1 MKRLERASGA
11 SRGKPKQWRVDLA
24 IPASN
29 SQPDPA
35 LVASNRF
42 GLGAKPG
49 DRDRIA
55 GDPRGYLKAE
65 LRQPDIAMISLD
77 DPAYA
82 SLLGSTPAIQASMA
96 ANVQRKLERE
106 RMAATQPAMA
116 TASVQDM
123 PAQATPARP
132 KPVQPKPAQ
141 SAPTQAAPAQPMPS
155 PAAPAKPA
163 VPPVEA
169 RLFRAE
175 AQARFDKA
183 FRAEAGFVERL
194 VYFWSNHF
202 CVSAAKGPI
211 VRASAGAFEREAIR
225 PFVLGRFA
233 DMLMAVER
241 HPAMLFYLDNQQ
253 SIGPD
258 SRAGRNRQRGLNEN
272 LAREILELHTLGV
285 GSGYSQADVTSFA
298 RILTG
303 WMMAGREGRLGEPG
317 SSVFNANAHE
327 PGDAVLLGKTYPAA
341 GMGQAEAALND
352 IARHPATAQHIA
364 TKLARHFIADEPPPA
379 AVTRLAKL
387 FTKSDGNLRALAA
400 ALIDMPE
407 AWSTPLTK
415 MRSPFD
421 YIVAIRRAA
430 GPGPANDPGQSLNWL
445 NALGEP
451 LWQPPGPNGF
461 SDQADSWASAEGMKI
476 RFDIAWQ
483 AARQVKDIGNPSDM
497 LDAIIGASASPETRQ
512 AVARAESK
520 QQGLALLLMAPEF
533 QRR

>member
-1 MKRLERASGA
+1 M
-11 SRGKPKQWRVDLA
+11 A

-29 SQPDPA
+29 SPPPDPV
-35 LVASNRF
+35 LVAFNRF
-42 GLGAKPG
+42 GLGARLG
-49 DRDRIA
+49 DRDSMA

-82 SLLGSTPAIQASMA
+82 GLLGSTPAIQASMA
-96 ANVQRKLERE
+96 ANYQRKLDRE
-106 RMAATQPAMA
+106 HMTA
-116 TASVQDM
+116 TASQSATTDAPVPPAPVSPVQV
-123 PAQATPARP
+123 T
-132 KPVQPKPAQ
+132 PVQPML
-141 SAPTQAAPAQPMPS
+141 AQPMPT
-155 PAAPAKPA
+155 PALPGKPA

-169 RLFRAE
+169 KLFRAE

-183 FRAEAGFVERL
+183 VRAKAGFVERL
-194 VYFWSNHF
+194 VGFWSNHF
-202 CVSAAKGPI
+202 CVSVAKDNI

-233 DMLMAVER
+233 DMLLAVER

-253 SIGPD
+253 SIGPE
-258 SRAGRNRQRGLNEN
+258 SRAGKNRQRGLNEN

-285 GSGYSQADVTSFA
+285 GSGYTQADVTSFA

-303 WMMAGREGRLGEPG
+303 WTVAGREGRLGEPG

-327 PGDAVLLGKTYPAA
+327 PGDAVLLSKTYPAG

-364 TKLARHFIADEPPPA
+364 AKLARHFISDDPPPA
-379 AVTRLAKL
+379 AVARLARV
-387 FTKSDGNLRALAA
+387 FTKTDGNLRALAI

-407 AWSTPLTK
+407 AWSTPLAK

-421 YIVAIRRAA
+421 YVAAIRRAA
-430 GPGPANDPGQSLNWL
+430 GPSPASDPGQSLGWL

-476 RFDIAWQ
+476 RLDIAWQ
-483 AARQVKDIGNPSDM
+483 AARQVKDIGNPNDM
-497 LDAIIGASASPETRQ
+497 LDALIGPAASPETRQ

>member
-1 MKRLERASGA
+1 MAAQAKDSA
-11 SRGKPKQWRVDLA
+11 P
-24 IPASN
+24 
-29 SQPDPA
+29 PDPA
-35 LVASNRF
+35 LIAFNRF
-42 GLGAKPG
+42 GLGARPG
-49 DRDRIA
+49 YRDRLA
-55 GDPRGYLKAE
+55 NDPRGYLKAE
-65 LRQPDIAMISLD
+65 LRRLDAAMISLD
-77 DPAYA
+77 DPTYA
-82 SLLGSTPAIQASMA
+82 DLKGSTPAIQASMA
-96 ANVQRKLERE
+96 ANLQRKLDRE
-106 RMAATQPAMA
+106 RTATGQPA
-116 TASVQDM
+116 TG
-123 PAQATPARP
+123 TPASASAMP
-132 KPVQPKPAQ
+132 PPAA
-141 SAPTQAAPAQPMPS
+141 SGMSP
-155 PAAPAKPA
+155 PAAPAAAKIKPA
-163 VPPVEA
+163 VPPVEVT
-169 RLFRAE
+169 LFRAE
-175 AQARFDKA
+175 AQARFDMA
-183 FRAEAGFVERL
+183 MQAGAGFVERL

-202 CVSAAKGPI
+202 CVSVAKANI

-233 DMLMAVER
+233 DMLVAVER

-258 SRAGRNRQRGLNEN
+258 SRAGKNRQRGLNEN

-303 WMMAGREGRLGEPG
+303 WTMAGREGRLGEPG

-327 PGDAVLLGKTYPAA
+327 PGDAVLLGKNYPAG
-341 GMGQAEAALND
+341 GMGQAETALND

-364 TKLARHFIADEPPPA
+364 TQLARHFIADDPPPA
-379 AVTRLAKL
+379 AVARLAKV
-387 FTKSDGNLRALAA
+387 FVKNDGHLRALAA
-400 ALIDMPE
+400 ALIDLPE
-407 AWSTPLTK
+407 AWSTPLAK

-421 YIVAIRRAA
+421 YVAAIRRAA
-430 GPGPANDPGQSLNWL
+430 GPGPNDPGQSLNWL

-476 RFDIAWQ
+476 RLDIAWQ
-483 AARQVKDIGNPSDM
+483 AARQVKDIGNPNDM
-497 LDAIIGASASPETRQ
+497 LDAVIGPSASPETRQ

>member
-1 MKRLERASGA
+1 MATCA
-11 SRGKPKQWRVDLA
+11 PKNGGFSLA
-24 IPASN
+24 VPGPETTQDEI
-29 SQPDPA
+29 
-35 LVASNRF
+35 LVAFNRF
-42 GLGAKPG
+42 GLGARPG
-49 DRDRIA
+49 GRDKLA
-55 GDPRGYLKAE
+55 GDPRAALRAELKA
-65 LRQPDIAMISLD
+65 PDIALISLD
-77 DPAYA
+77 DPAHA
-82 SLLGSTPAIQASMA
+82 GLKGSTSAIQASMA
-96 ANVQRKLERE
+96 ATMQRKLERNLMAE
-106 RMAATQPAMA
+106 R
-116 TASVQDM
+116 TAKADASQMTDASQM
-123 PAQATPARP
+123 P
-132 KPVQPKPAQ
+132 
-141 SAPTQAAPAQPMPS
+141 PAQPS
-155 PAAPAKPA
+155 AKPA
-163 VPPVEA
+163 VPRVEA
-169 RLFRAE
+169 ELFRAE
-175 AQARFDKA
+175 AKARLDKA
-183 FRAEAGFVERL
+183 LQAEVGFVERL

-258 SRAGRNRQRGLNEN
+258 SRAGRKRQRGLNEN

-285 GSGYSQADVTSFA
+285 GSGYTQADVTSFA

-341 GMGQAEAALND
+341 GMGQAEAALSD

-364 TKLARHFIADEPPPA
+364 TNLARHFISDEPPPA
-379 AVTRLAKL
+379 AVARLAKV
-387 FTKSDGNLRALAA
+387 FTRSDGNLRALAA
-400 ALIDMPE
+400 TLIDMPE
-407 AWSTPLTK
+407 AWSMPLTK

-421 YIVAIRRAA
+421 YVAAIRRAA
-430 GPGPANDPGQSLNWL
+430 GPGPANAPGQSLRWL
-445 NALGEP
+445 SALGEP

-461 SDQADSWASAEGMKI
+461 SDQTDSWASAEGMKI
-476 RFDIAWQ
+476 RLDIAWQ
-483 AARQVKDIGNPSDM
+483 AAGQVNNIGNPNDM
-497 LDAIIGASASPETRQ
+497 LDAIIGPSASPETRQ
-512 AVARAESK
+512 AVARAESR

>member
-1 MKRLERASGA
+1 MAAQAKDSA
-11 SRGKPKQWRVDLA
+11 P
-24 IPASN
+24 
-29 SQPDPA
+29 PDPA
-35 LVASNRF
+35 LIAFNRF
-42 GLGAKPG
+42 GLGARPG
-49 DRDRIA
+49 DRDRLA
-55 GDPRGYLKAE
+55 NDPRGYLKAE
-65 LRQPDIAMISLD
+65 LRRPDVAMISLD
-77 DPAYA
+77 DPTYA
-82 SLLGSTPAIQASMA
+82 DLKGSTPAIQASMA
-96 ANVQRKLERE
+96 ANLQRKLDRE
-106 RMAATQPAMA
+106 RMATEQPA
-116 TASVQDM
+116 TG
-123 PAQATPARP
+123 TPASASAMP
-132 KPVQPKPAQ
+132 PA
-141 SAPTQAAPAQPMPS
+141 AAPGMSA
-155 PAAPAKPA
+155 PAAPAAAKAKPP

-169 RLFRAE
+169 ILFRAE

-183 FRAEAGFVERL
+183 MQAEAGFVERL

-202 CVSAAKGPI
+202 CVSVAKANI

-253 SIGPD
+253 SIGPG
-258 SRAGRNRQRGLNEN
+258 SRAGKNRQRGLNEN

-303 WMMAGREGRLGEPG
+303 WTMAGREGRLGEPG

-327 PGDAVLLGKTYPAA
+327 PGDAVLLGKTYPAG

-364 TKLARHFIADEPPPA
+364 TQLARHFIADDPPPA
-379 AVTRLAKL
+379 AVARLAKV
-387 FTKSDGNLRALAA
+387 FVKNDGNLRALAA
-400 ALIDMPE
+400 ALVDLPE
-407 AWSTPLTK
+407 AWSTPLAK

-421 YIVAIRRAA
+421 YVAAIRRAA
-430 GPGPANDPGQSLNWL
+430 GQGPNDPGQSLNWL
-445 NALGEP
+445 NALGQP

-476 RFDIAWQ
+476 RLDIAWQ
-483 AARQVKDIGNPSDM
+483 AARQVKDIGNPNDM
-497 LDAIIGASASPETRQ
+497 LDAIIGPSASPETRQ

>member
-1 MKRLERASGA
+1 MF
-11 SRGKPKQWRVDLA
+11 
-24 IPASN
+24 
-29 SQPDPA
+29 
-35 LVASNRF
+35 NRF
-42 GLGAKPG
+42 GLGARPG

-55 GDPRGYLKAE
+55 GDPRGYLKSE

-77 DPAYA
+77 DPAYPN
-82 SLLGSTPAIQASMA
+82 LPGSTSAIQASMA
-96 ANVQRKLERE
+96 ANFQRKLDRE
-106 RMAATQPAMA
+106 RMAAAVGQPA
-116 TASVQDM
+116 TANAQNM
-123 PAQATPARP
+123 PAQNMRAQTTPAP
-132 KPVQPKPAQ
+132 IMPAPPVPP
-141 SAPTQAAPAQPMPS
+141 
-155 PAAPAKPA
+155 PAAPTKP

-169 RLFRAE
+169 TLFRAE

-183 FRAEAGFVERL
+183 LRAQGGFVERL

-202 CVSAAKGPI
+202 CVSVAKDNI

-258 SRAGRNRQRGLNEN
+258 SRAGKNRKRGLNEN
-272 LAREILELHTLGV
+272 LARETLELHTLGV
-285 GSGYSQADVTSFA
+285 GSGYTQADVTSFA

-303 WMMAGREGRLGEPG
+303 WTMAGREGRLGEPG

-327 PGDAVLLGKTYPAA
+327 PGDAVLLGKTYPAG
-341 GMGQAEAALND
+341 GMGQAEAALDD
-352 IARHPATAQHIA
+352 IARHPATARHIA
-364 TKLARHFIADEPPPA
+364 TKFARHFISDDPPA
-379 AVTRLAKL
+379 AAVARLAKV
-387 FTKSDGNLRALAA
+387 FAKSDGNLRALAA

-407 AWSTPLTK
+407 AWSTPLAK
-415 MRSPFD
+415 MRSPVD
-421 YIVAIRRAA
+421 YVAAIRRAA
-430 GPGPANDPGQSLNWL
+430 GPGPNDPGQSLAWL

-461 SDQADSWASAEGMKI
+461 SDLTASWASAEGMKV
-476 RFDIAWQ
+476 RLDIAWQ
-483 AARQVKDIGNPSDM
+483 AARQARDIGNPSDM
-497 LDAIIGASASPETRQ
+497 LDAVIGSSASPETRQ

-520 QQGLALLLMAPEF
+520 QQGLALLMMAPEF

>member
-1 MKRLERASGA
+1 MA
-11 SRGKPKQWRVDLA
+11 V
-24 IPASN
+24 PAKGSTA
-29 SQPDPA
+29 PDAA
-35 LVASNRF
+35 LVAFNRF
-42 GLGAKPG
+42 GLGARPG
-49 DRDRIA
+49 DRDRLA
-55 GDPRGYLKAE
+55 DDPRSSLKAE
-65 LRQPDIAMISLD
+65 LRQPDIAMIAYE

-82 SLLGSTPAIQASMA
+82 DLLGSTPAIQASMA
-96 ANVQRKLERE
+96 ARFQRKLDKGLAK
-106 RMAATQPAMA
+106 AAAQPAAAQPAKPNGPAMMS
-116 TASVQDM
+116 TAAIPNAGAM
-123 PAQATPARP
+123 PAAPA
-132 KPVQPKPAQ
+132 KA
-141 SAPTQAAPAQPMPS
+141 AAPAQPP

-163 VPPVEA
+163 TPPVEA
-169 RLFRAE
+169 ILYKAE

-183 FRAEAGFVERL
+183 LKAEFGFVERL

-202 CVSAAKGPI
+202 CVSVAKDNI

-258 SRAGRNRQRGLNEN
+258 SRAGKNRQRGLNEN

-285 GSGYSQADVTSFA
+285 GSGYTQADVTSFA

-303 WMMAGREGRLGEPG
+303 WTMAGREGRLGEPG
-317 SSVFNANAHE
+317 SSVFNANAHQ
-327 PGDAVLLGKTYPAA
+327 PGDAVLLGKTYPDG

-364 TKLARHFIADEPPPA
+364 MQLARHFISDDPPPA
-379 AVTRLAKL
+379 VVARLAKV
-387 FTKSDGNLRALAA
+387 FVKNDGNLRAMAA
-400 ALIDMPE
+400 TLIDMPE
-407 AWSTPLTK
+407 AWSTPLDK

-421 YIVAIRRAA
+421 YVVAVRRAA
-430 GPGPANDPGQSLNWL
+430 GPGPANDPGQSLAWL

-461 SDQADSWASAEGMKI
+461 SDQADSWASAEGMKV
-476 RFDIAWQ
+476 RLDIAWQ
-483 AARQVKDIGNPSDM
+483 AARQVKDIGNPNDM
-497 LDAIIGASASPETRQ
+497 LDALIGPSASPETRQ
-512 AVARAESK
+512 EIARAESK

>member
-1 MKRLERASGA
+1 MAVVTKVPMA
-11 SRGKPKQWRVDLA
+11 
-24 IPASN
+24 
-29 SQPDPA
+29 PDPA
-35 LVASNRF
+35 LPDPALIVFNRF
-42 GLGAKPG
+42 GLGARPG
-49 DRDRIA
+49 DRERLA

-65 LRQPDIAMISLD
+65 LRRPDVAMISLD

-82 SLLGSTPAIQASMA
+82 DLKGSTPAIQASMA
-96 ANVQRKLERE
+96 ANLQRKRDRQ
-106 RMAATQPAMA
+106 RMATEQPPAGRPA
-116 TASVQDM
+116 AASVM
-123 PAQATPARP
+123 PPP
-132 KPVQPKPAQ
+132 
-141 SAPTQAAPAQPMPS
+141 AAPAMSPS
-155 PAAPAKPA
+155 VAPAAAKAKPA
-163 VPPVEA
+163 VPPVEVV
-169 RLFRAE
+169 LFRAE

-183 FRAEAGFVERL
+183 MQAEAGFVERL

-202 CVSAAKGPI
+202 CVSVAKDNI

-258 SRAGRNRQRGLNEN
+258 SRAGKNRQRGLNEN

-285 GSGYSQADVTSFA
+285 DAGYSQADVTSFA

-327 PGDAVLLGKTYPAA
+327 PGDEVLLGKTYPAG

-364 TKLARHFIADEPPPA
+364 TRLARHFIADDPPA
-379 AVTRLAKL
+379 AAIARLAKV
-387 FTKSDGNLRALAA
+387 FAKSDGNLRALAA
-400 ALIDMPE
+400 ALVDMPE
-407 AWSTPLTK
+407 AWSTPLAK

-421 YIVAIRRAA
+421 YVAAIRRSA
-430 GPGPANDPGQSLNWL
+430 GPGPTNDPGQSLNWL

-451 LWQPPGPNGF
+451 LWRPPGPNGF

-476 RFDIAWQ
+476 RLDIAWQ
-483 AARQVKDIGNPSDM
+483 VARQVEDIGNPNDM
-497 LDAIIGASASPETRQ
+497 LDAVIGPSASPETRQ
-512 AVARAESK
+512 AIARAESK

>member
-1 MKRLERASGA
+1 
-11 SRGKPKQWRVDLA
+11 LA

-29 SQPDPA
+29 SPDPA
-35 LVASNRF
+35 LVVFNRF
-42 GLGAKPG
+42 GLGARPG
-49 DRDRIA
+49 DRDLLA

-82 SLLGSTPAIQASMA
+82 GLLGSTPAIQASMA
-96 ANVQRKLERE
+96 ANFQRKLDRE
-106 RMAATQPAMA
+106 HMTA
-116 TASVQDM
+116 TAAQSATVSAPVMPAPVMPAPVM
-123 PAQATPARP
+123 PAQVTPA
-132 KPVQPKPAQ
+132 PA
-141 SAPTQAAPAQPMPS
+141 PPG
-155 PAAPAKPA
+155 KPA

-169 RLFRAE
+169 TLFRAE

-183 FRAEAGFVERL
+183 LRAKAGFVERL
-194 VYFWSNHF
+194 VCFWSNHF
-202 CVSAAKGPI
+202 CVSVAKDTI

-233 DMLMAVER
+233 DMLLAVER
-241 HPAMLFYLDNQQ
+241 HPAMLLYLDNQQ
-253 SIGPD
+253 SVGPD
-258 SRAGRNRQRGLNEN
+258 SRAGKNRKRGLNEN

-285 GSGYSQADVTSFA
+285 GSGYAQADVTSFA

-303 WMMAGREGRLGEPG
+303 WTMAGREGRLGEPG

-341 GMGQAEAALND
+341 GMGQAEAALDD

-364 TKLARHFIADEPPPA
+364 TKLARHFIFDDPPPA
-379 AVTRLAKL
+379 AVACLAKV
-387 FTKSDGNLRALAA
+387 FAKRDGDLRALAI

-407 AWSTPLTK
+407 AWSAPLAK

-421 YIVAIRRAA
+421 YVAAIRRAA
-430 GPGPANDPGQSLNWL
+430 GPGPANDPGQSLGWL

-461 SDQADSWASAEGMKI
+461 SDQADGWASAEGMKI
-476 RFDIAWQ
+476 RLDIAWQ
-483 AARQVKDIGNPSDM
+483 AARQVKDIGNPNDM
-497 LDAIIGASASPETRQ
+497 LDALIGPAASPETRQ

>member
-1 MKRLERASGA
+1 M
-11 SRGKPKQWRVDLA
+11 A

-29 SQPDPA
+29 SPPDPT
-35 LVASNRF
+35 LVACNRF
-42 GLGAKPG
+42 GLGARPG

-65 LRQPDIAMISLD
+65 LRQPDIALIPLD

-82 SLLGSTPAIQASMA
+82 GLLGSTPAIQASMA

-106 RMAATQPAMA
+106 RMAAAQPAMA
-116 TASVQDM
+116 AASIQNM
-123 PAQATPARP
+123 PAQAAPVQITPARVT
-132 KPVQPKPAQ
+132 PV
-141 SAPTQAAPAQPMPS
+141 QPMPS
-155 PAAPAKPA
+155 PAAPPKPA

-169 RLFRAE
+169 TLFRAE

-183 FRAEAGFVERL
+183 LRADAGFVERL

-202 CVSAAKGPI
+202 CVSVAKDNV

-258 SRAGRNRQRGLNEN
+258 SRAGKNRQRGLNEN
-272 LAREILELHTLGV
+272 LAREIMELHTLGV
-285 GSGYSQADVTSFA
+285 GSGYTQADVTSFA

-303 WMMAGREGRLGEPG
+303 WTMAGREGRLGEPG

-327 PGDAVLLGKTYPAA
+327 PGDAVLLGKTYPAG
-341 GMGQAEAALND
+341 GMAQAEAALND
-352 IARHPATAQHIA
+352 IAGHPATARHIA
-364 TKLARHFIADEPPPA
+364 TELARHFIADDPPPA
-379 AVTRLAKL
+379 AVARLAKV
-387 FTKSDGNLRALAA
+387 FAKSDGNLRALATT
-400 ALIDMPE
+400 LIDMPE
-407 AWSTPLTK
+407 AWSTPLAK
-415 MRSPFD
+415 MRSPLD
-421 YIVAIRRAA
+421 YIAAIRRAV

-445 NALGEP
+445 NVLGEP

-461 SDQADSWASAEGMKI
+461 SDQADSWASAEGMKV
-476 RFDIAWQ
+476 RLDIAWQ
-483 AARQVKDIGNPSDM
+483 AARQVKDIGNPNDM
-497 LDAIIGASASPETRQ
+497 LDAVIGPFASPETRQ